1 MCWSCPALAPFRPGG
16 LSILTL
22 PNNRSPTWLNVIPWY
37 FSYFLD
43 RTLYNM
49 ITHQTLYT
57 LANALGIMAMATVI
71 GYHFVAVNSKYLS
84 KDAQSKP

>member
-16 LSILTL
+16 LPVLTQ
-22 PNNRSPTWLNVIPWY
+22 PNKPSTWLNAIPWY
-37 FSYFLD
+37 SSFLLD
-43 RTLYNM
+43 RTLHNM